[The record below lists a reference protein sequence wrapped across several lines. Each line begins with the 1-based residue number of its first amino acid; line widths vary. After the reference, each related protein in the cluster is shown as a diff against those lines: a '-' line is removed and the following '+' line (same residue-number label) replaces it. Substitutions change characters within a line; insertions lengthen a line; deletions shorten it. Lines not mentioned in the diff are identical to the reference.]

1 MLQELFN
8 NYIILIGFLGISFII
23 INYLIVE
30 SSRIDENNGNSYDY
44 IEKSGPFEC
53 GFNSFE
59 QSNNPIPV
67 AFILVAL
74 LFLPFDL
81 EISSMLPYIVSI
93 YNLGIYGLFIFIIF
107 LLILIIGFIY
117 ELNTKSLSI
126 NRVSP
131 PRGAGGGNPGG
142 VINKK
147 HFPRRLFV

>member
-1 MLQELFN
+1 MLQDLFN
-8 NYIILIGFLGISFII
+8 NYIILVGIIGIALIG

-30 SSRIDENNGNSYDY
+30 SSKLDEDNGFDY
-44 IEKSGPFEC
+44 SEKLGPFEC

-81 EISSMLPYIVSI
+81 EVSSLLPYIMSI
-93 YNLGIYGLFIFIIF
+93 YSVGIYGLIIFIIF

-117 ELNTKSLSI
+117 ELNTKSLVFNTLNKPSHEIKLFI
-126 NRVSP
+126 N
-131 PRGAGGGNPGG
+131 N
-142 VINKK
+142 
-147 HFPRRLFV
+147 